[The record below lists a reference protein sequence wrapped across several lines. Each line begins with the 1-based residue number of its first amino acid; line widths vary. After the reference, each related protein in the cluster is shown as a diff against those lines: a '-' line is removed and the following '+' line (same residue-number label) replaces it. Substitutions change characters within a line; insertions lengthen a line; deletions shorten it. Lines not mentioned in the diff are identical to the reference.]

1 MSKLEA
7 AGALAPLGRA
17 PVREEGQSGRCVS
30 NSKSTTRAGAAA
42 VSGSSWVRDGQ
53 AQVDACGIT
62 LRFYPLVFSPKR
74 SASFKLLPRAVRAF
88 SREARYLLTFAF
100 KLSECFSRDGKE
112 DLQE

>member
-17 PVREEGQSGRCVS
+17 PVREEGAEREVRLELEEH
-30 NSKSTTRAGAAA
+30 TRAGAAA

-62 LRFYPLVFSPKR
+62 LRFYP
-74 SASFKLLPRAVRAF
+74 
-88 SREARYLLTFAF
+88 
-100 KLSECFSRDGKE
+100 
-112 DLQE
+112 

>member
-1 MSKLEA
+1 MSKLED

-17 PVREEGQSGRCVS
+17 PVREEGAEREVRLELEEH
-30 NSKSTTRAGAAA
+30 TRAGAAA